1 MANLTKEEFQNFFK
15 YYSGDAHQKQAVDL
29 LYNHISLNG
38 LSNNSDWVT
47 QYRAPTDTEVPS
59 KAGGPSIQ
67 DFISSILE
75 SANNSHPVEPAPPA
89 SKWPITKQEMAD
101 IMQCR
106 ADQLPDELMDDFAVC
121 AELYGMNKTNI
132 AYFLGQ
138 CGHESAGLRYP
149 MELASGA
156 DYEFREDLGNIY
168 PGDGVKYA
176 GTGWIQVTGRY
187 WHQTFSDYL
196 QAKGNFD
203 HKIMEVGKTYTCDK
217 YPWSISGHWWNCND
231 MNAYTNEN
239 PPIDRVGQRVNGAY
253 LPNGHIDRRD
263 YSKRAFDVLGLP
275 YPGN

>member
-1 MANLTKEEFQNFFK
+1 MSLLSVESFKNFFK
-15 YYSGDAHQKQAVDL
+15 YYSGAPHQQAAIEELYKQISISGLDEGSTWVKTYRTPSEPPKVDTPV
-29 LYNHISLNG
+29 IITPP
-38 LSNNSDWVT
+38 V
-47 QYRAPTDTEVPS
+47 
-59 KAGGPSIQ
+59 
-67 DFISSILE
+67 
-75 SANNSHPVEPAPPA
+75 VEPEPKPQ
-89 SKWPITKQEMAD
+89 WPITKQEMAD
-101 IMQCR
+101 IMQCK
-106 ADQLPDELMDDFAVC
+106 ADQLPDSLMDDFGVC

-156 DYEFREDLGNIY
+156 DYEYRDDLGNIY
-168 PGDGVKYA
+168 PGDGVKFA

-196 QAKGNFD
+196 QAMGTYD

-231 MNAYTNEN
+231 MNAYTNGN
-239 PPIDRVGQRVNGAY
+239 PPIDRVGQRVNGRY
-253 LPNGHIDRRD
+253 LPNGFEDRRD
-263 YSKRAFDVLGLP
+263 YSWRAFEVLGLP

>member
-15 YYSGDAHQKQAVDL
+15 YYSGEPHQKQAVEL
-29 LYNHISLNG
+29 LYNHISLEG
-38 LSNNSDWVT
+38 LSDNSDWVT
-47 QYRAPTDTEVPS
+47 EYRTPEEPS
-59 KAGGPSIQ
+59 LQ
-67 DFISSILE
+67 ECISSIID
-75 SANNSHPVEPAPPA
+75 SANNSHPI
-89 SKWPITKQEMAD
+89 WPITKQEMAD

-121 AELYGMNKTNI
+121 AELYGMSKTNI

-168 PGDGVKYA
+168 PGDGVKFA

-196 QAKGNFD
+196 QKKGTWD
-203 HKIMEVGKTYTCDK
+203 PKIIEVGKTYTCDK
-217 YPWSISGHWWNCND
+217 YPWSISGHWWNSND

-253 LPNGHIDRRD
+253 LPNGYQDRRD
-263 YSKRAFDVLGLP
+263 YSKKAFDVLGLP